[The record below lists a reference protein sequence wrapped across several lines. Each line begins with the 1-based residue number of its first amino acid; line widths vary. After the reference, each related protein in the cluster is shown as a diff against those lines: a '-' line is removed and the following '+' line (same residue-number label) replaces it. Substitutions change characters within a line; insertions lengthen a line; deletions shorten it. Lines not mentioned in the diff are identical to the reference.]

1 MKAFSAIVIVL
12 ASVGF
17 ADAADFCAPQSK
29 SCINLPRASA
39 KACSSLISKAGL
51 MLTTCSKPNF
61 TVTKTKTVQ
70 PSTTQ
75 TVTVTQT
82 ASSTVATNVQRTI
95 EETVTSTTVSYTTL
109 AETTTSTEQ
118 TTLIVPATVTDTQD
132 VITTTTIT
140 SSIPY
145 QRETCSAAPP
155 AIRKRHQ
162 NHKALDRIPRD
173 CSCYLTRTTTCGQA
187 TTTTTVTRPTSTVR
201 VTQVKLTTITKYT
214 SKTSDTLQ
222 TTTAVISSVSTD
234 SSTTTVAITET
245 HSVTSVIATTTTTT
259 TSTATATETVEADPC
274 ADPVLYTSTRPDY
287 PGSVWGVLSD
297 SNSPKDCC
305 YRCFG
310 SNAGCLFWKFSN
322 FACTQYVIPNKNDA
336 VSCITKSCRK
346 GRPSLVSAAGD
357 GATYGV
363 GICAAAGFSG

>member
-1 MKAFSAIVIVL
+1 MKAFSAILIVL
-12 ASVGF
+12 ASVGL

-29 SCINLPRASA
+29 SCIKLPQASA
-39 KACSSLISKAGL
+39 KVCSSLISKAGL
-51 MLTTCSKPNF
+51 KLTTCSKPKS
-61 TVTKTKTVQ
+61 TITKTTTVQ

-82 ASSTVATNVQRTI
+82 ASFTVATNVQRTI
-95 EETVTSTTVSYTTL
+95 QKTVTSTTVSQTTL
-109 AETTTSTEQ
+109 VQTATSTAQ
-118 TTLIVPATVTDTQD
+118 TTLIIPVTVTDSQD
-132 VITTTTIT
+132 ETITTTIT

-145 QRETCSAAPP
+145 QQETCAAATPVV
-155 AIRKRHQ
+155 RKRQ
-162 NHKALDRIPRD
+162 NNYKALDIIPRD
-173 CSCYLTRTTTCGQA
+173 CSCYLTRTTTCGQ
-187 TTTTTVTRPTSTVR
+187 TTTTSTVTRPTSTVR
-201 VTQVKLTTITKYT
+201 VTQVKLTTVTKYN
-214 SKTSDTLQ
+214 SKTSDVLQ
-222 TTTAVISSVSTD
+222 TATAVASAVSTD
-234 SSTTTVAITET
+234 FSTTIIAITET
-245 HSVTSVIATTTTTT
+245 HSLTSIVATITTTT
-259 TSTATATETVEADPC
+259 TSTATATQTVQADPC

-297 SNSPKDCC
+297 SNNPKDCC

-322 FACTQYVIPNKNDA
+322 FVCTQYVIPNKMDA

-346 GRPSLVSAAGD
+346 GRPSLISAAGD